1 MRAFNKLT
9 PNETVFGLIYFLLQL
24 LIVPGIIVV
33 ANMMLLNNALSE
45 AVANTVCFA
54 INFVVVLVIFRK
66 FLWKDLR
73 FAIAEPWHVL
83 RWAGIGLLI
92 YMAGN
97 GVFSLLITLVA
108 PDFANINDAMIQEM
122 VQEHYGLM
130 TIGTVL
136 LVPIVEECF
145 YRGLIFRNFYD
156 KHPFLAYILSMVFF
170 SLAHVLGYVTMED
183 FGTLVLCFIQYL
195 PAGFALAFAYR
206 RSGSIFASVLI
217 HMAVNQTG
225 MLLMR

>member
-1 MRAFNKLT
+1 MNYFKKLT
-9 PNETVFGLIYFLLQL
+9 PNETVFGFIYFLLQM
-24 LIVPGIIVV
+24 LIVPSILTVIG
-33 ANMMLLNNALSE
+33 MMLPNPLSVTE
-45 AVANTVCFA
+45 
-54 INFVVVLVIFRK
+54 INIVFFLVNFLAVLVIFRK
-66 FLWKDLR
+66 YLIANLR
-73 FAIAEPWHVL
+73 FAIEAPWHVL

-97 GVFSLLITLVA
+97 GVFSLLITLID
-108 PDFANINDAMIQEM
+108 PEFANINDAMILEM
-122 VQEHYGLM
+122 VQEHYALM

-136 LVPIVEECF
+136 LVPIAEECF

-206 RSGSIFASVLI
+206 RSGSIFAPVLI

>member
-1 MRAFNKLT
+1 MA
-9 PNETVFGLIYFLLQL
+9 
-24 LIVPGIIVV
+24 
-33 ANMMLLNNALSE
+33 ALK
-45 AVANTVCFA
+45 CD
-54 INFVVVLVIFRK
+54 IC
-66 FLWKDLR
+66 
-73 FAIAEPWHVL
+73 
-83 RWAGIGLLI
+83 GG
-92 YMAGN
+92 G
-97 GVFSLLITLVA
+97 LVA
-108 PDFANINDAMIQEM
+108 KAGGLFECEYCGMQYDKTRIQEM

-145 YRGLIFRNFYD
+145 YRGLVFRNFYD